1 MTAIVPAGVDHLL
14 VLQGLVVPVEVEALE
29 AEVRR
34 VVVARV
40 VVVEAVMKSVLRF
53 SRSFF
58 IL

>member
-40 VVVEAVMKSVLRF
+40 VVVEVVTKSVLRF
-53 SRSFF
+53 RGSFF